1 MNILEEIVSKKRTR
15 VNEAKSKAPIED
27 IHNQLVNKSS
37 LKSNF
42 KKSLEN
48 QKQAI
53 IAEIKK
59 ASPSAGIIAED
70 FDPILKAQEYEK
82 MGARALSILTEEDY
96 FLGSNKVLQD
106 VKKVTNLPILRKDF
120 IIDDY
125 QIYESKLIGAD
136 CILLITSILS
146 DMQIE
151 EYVSKAEAIHLD
163 VLIEVHDEEELAR
176 ISKFHDALIGVNNR
190 NLKTFEVDLM
200 NAVRLRKNYSGNQ
213 IFIAESGIKS
223 NADID
228 YLISNNINVFLIG
241 ESLMRGNLF

>member
-1 MNILEEIVSKKRTR
+1 
-15 VNEAKSKAPIED
+15 
-27 IHNQLVNKSS
+27 
-37 LKSNF
+37 
-42 KKSLEN
+42 
-48 QKQAI
+48 
-53 IAEIKK
+53 
-59 ASPSAGIIAED
+59 
-70 FDPILKAQEYEK
+70 
-82 MGARALSILTEEDY
+82 MGVRALSILTEEDY
-96 FLGSNKVLQD
+96 FQGSNKVLQD

-151 EYVSKAEAIHLD
+151 DYVSKAEAIHLD

-176 ISKFHDALIGVNNR
+176 ISKFHDVLIGVNNR

-223 NADID
+223 NADIE
-228 YLISNNINVFLIG
+228 YLISNDINVFLIG